1 MRCAALII
9 MAFLMSVSPGKAS
22 INVLVST
29 YDGMA
34 IATDSRITLVDADN
48 VRVASDTY
56 QKIFQVG
63 KICGVT
69 TTGAAFLYDF
79 NGERRRIGS
88 FIDAFEIRNGITDT
102 SWITPK
108 DVVDSLRDIVEELY
122 RKQPLN
128 HDQEILNFWI
138 FGYDKKKNR
147 KIYELNSIKRVR
159 YKDNPEIQFSIS
171 EDYPDGSPGSLVGGQ
186 TDVCS
191 RLIKGYDPAF
201 IGMKCFQ
208 DEKERIDDLRY
219 DIRYE
224 FMSLQDAIDFAV
236 FIVRATIESQRFNQ
250 KAIMGVGGAIDI
262 AVITPEGFRW
272 IQRKH
277 LTGEGGSVSH

>member
-1 MRCAALII
+1 VKRTAFLII
-9 MAFLMSVSPGKAS
+9 ILLLCFSPGWAS

-34 IATDSRITLVDADN
+34 IATDSRITLLDADN
-48 VRVASDTY
+48 VRIASDTY
-56 QKIFQVG
+56 QKIFRVG
-63 KICGVT
+63 NFCGVT

-79 NGERRRIGS
+79 DGERRRIGS

-102 SWITPK
+102 SRIEPK
-108 DVVDSLRDIVEELY
+108 EVVDSLKEIVEELY
-122 RKQPLN
+122 RKQPMN
-128 HDQEILNFWI
+128 NDQEILSFWI

-159 YKDNPEIQFSIS
+159 YKQDPQIQFSIT
-171 EDYPDGSPGSLVGGQ
+171 EDYTDGIPGSLVGGQ
-186 TDVCS
+186 TDVYS
-191 RLIKGYDPAF
+191 RLVKGYDPALF
-201 IGMKCFQ
+201 GMKCFQ
-208 DEKERIDDLRY
+208 DDKERIDALRY

-272 IQRKH
+272 IQKKH
-277 LTGEGGSVSH
+277 LTGEGGTPGL